1 MGGVG
6 FHAQSDFHAV
16 GPYGV
21 EMWSDEVAELGP
33 SSFTSSSTTSTS
45 SSSSSLSS
53 SGPPLH
59 RRPCAVCL
67 DRSSGL
73 HYGVVSCEGCKGF
86 FRRSVQKKAMYEC
99 AQDRRCTIN
108 KLTRNRCQ
116 FCRLQGC
123 LAAGMSRELVRNE
136 RGKRRKEECE
146 EEEEEAEEDEAGE
159 GGGHG
164 GTGERRRR
172 SAEGEEAVAAKRFT
186 AATAERGD
194 GGGADGGDGGDDG
207 GGADGGDGGG
217 TDGGDGGGADGG
229 GADGGGGGGDTETEM
244 DALIQNVRR
253 AHQDTF
259 PSLHQLGKYTT
270 KSSSDHRVQLDLGL
284 WDKFS
289 DLSTRCIVSIVTF
302 AKRVPGFDSLSI
314 ADQITL
320 LKGACLEILILR
332 MCTRYTPARDTVT
345 FSDGLTLTRT
355 QIGSAALGGPL
366 TDDVFAFAGRLHAL
380 ALDDAEAALLSAVC
394 LVCGDREGLEATAR
408 VERLQEPLLAA
419 LERHAGRRRLPAQP
433 RAFARI
439 LMAVADLRGIG
450 AKGAERVLTLT
461 TEIPGSLP
469 PLIREML
476 DSSERTPPHSAG
488 GHRHGGRGG
497 GGGR

>member
-1 MGGVG
+1 
-6 FHAQSDFHAV
+6 
-16 GPYGV
+16 
-21 EMWSDEVAELGP
+21 MWSDEVAELGP
-33 SSFTSSSTTSTS
+33 PSFTSSSTTTTTS

-146 EEEEEAEEDEAGE
+146 EEEAEEDEAGE
-159 GGGHG
+159 GG
-164 GTGERRRR
+164 
-172 SAEGEEAVAAKRFT
+172 
-186 AATAERGD
+186 
-194 GGGADGGDGGDDG
+194 
-207 GGADGGDGGG
+207 
-217 TDGGDGGGADGG
+217 
-229 GADGGGGGGDTETEM
+229 ETEM